1 MTFHPPEH
9 RSPRGRVPPAP
20 FGFWSP
26 SLTWAHLCPPG
37 QDQREELLSDK
48 SPMTSRGHQLCSL
61 QRSLLKVD
69 TSGHRCSGSVCTQIL
84 RPCSGQSALGISP
97 GLGGGSRG
105 QRRWAPGRS
114 NPALNLVRRDGSSI
128 CSSSSCVTWSHVC

>member
-37 QDQREELLSDK
+37 QDQREELLSAE
-48 SPMTSRGHQLCSL
+48 SPVTSRGHQLCSL

-69 TSGHRCSGSVCTQIL
+69 TSGHLPGRQRAPVFGVCVHTDSAAML
-84 RPCSGQSALGISP
+84 RPVSPGHLP
-97 GLGGGSRG
+97 GLGWWESGSEEVGPRPE
-105 QRRWAPGRS
+105 QP
-114 NPALNLVRRDGSSI
+114 
-128 CSSSSCVTWSHVC
+128 CS